1 MKTRTHVRLW
11 VAQRVSA
18 MVLGV
23 CVVVHLVTIMV
34 VMRGGVSAAEILQRT
49 QGSLGWL
56 LFYVVFVIAVAVHAP
71 VGLRDI
77 LAEWL
82 RWRGPWV
89 DAMLLVL
96 GVVLA
101 MWGLRAVGAVF
112 A

>member
-34 VMRGGVSAAEILQRT
+34 VMRGGVSAADILQRT
-49 QGSLGWL
+49 QGSVAWL
-56 LFYVVFVIAVAVHAP
+56 LFYVVFVIAVAVHAS